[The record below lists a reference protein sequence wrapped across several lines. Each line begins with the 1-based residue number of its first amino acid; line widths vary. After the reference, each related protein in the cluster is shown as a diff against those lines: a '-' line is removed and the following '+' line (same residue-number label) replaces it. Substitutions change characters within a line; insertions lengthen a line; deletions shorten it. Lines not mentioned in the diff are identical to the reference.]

1 MSTVELKLSK
11 LDQRLK
17 LAVSERRFY
26 EAHQLYKTI
35 HFRCIMRKN
44 YQEALKY
51 LKLGSEFLLDNEQWE
66 SGTELACLV
75 LEVYSQSE
83 TVLTES
89 HLDEIC
95 ELLIR
100 MCPGEERTRFVHKT
114 LQLLQK
120 QKDLLAVFNGYL
132 ARVLWQEGSFSEARL
147 RIMLSSNGYAAG
159 VFLVALHQRYGLR
172 SEIDLFIAQA
182 VLQFLCMKQ
191 ISVAILTFY
200 TYTRRHPRLEPGP
213 PFADFPLLNFLWFL
227 MLAIEKK
234 CSLAVF
240 SVLCEKYSP
249 QLNRDSSYLKYLD
262 KIGQLYFG
270 VKPPANEM
278 NNFFSRIMQMFN
290 DGDKMVDSVS
300 SDDLG
305 RCALNGSTDVNSPE
319 EMCFEDVD

>member
-1 MSTVELKLSK
+1 MT
-11 LDQRLK
+11 
-17 LAVSERRFY
+17 
-26 EAHQLYKTI
+26 
-35 HFRCIMRKN
+35 
-44 YQEALKY
+44 
-51 LKLGSEFLLDNEQWE
+51 
-66 SGTELACLV
+66 
-75 LEVYSQSE
+75 
-83 TVLTES
+83 
-89 HLDEIC
+89 
-95 ELLIR
+95 
-100 MCPGEERTRFVHKT
+100 PGEERMRFISKA

-120 QKDLLAVFNGYL
+120 QKDLLASFNGYL

-159 VFLVALHQRYGLR
+159 SFLVALHQRYGLR

-191 ISVAILTFY
+191 TTVAIITFY
-200 TYTRRHPRLEPGP
+200 TYTRGHPRLEPGP
-213 PFADFPLLNFLWFL
+213 PFTHFPLLNFLWFL

-249 QLNRDSSYLKYLD
+249 QLNRDSSYVKYLD

-270 VKPPANEM
+270 VKPPTNEM

-290 DGDKMVDSVS
+290 DGGDRLDDSMLNEGS
-300 SDDLG
+300 S
-305 RCALNGSTDVNSPE
+305 CYAALNNINDVNSSPD

>member
-1 MSTVELKLSK
+1 MVQKMSSTAEPKLSK
-11 LDQRLK
+11 LDHRLQ
-17 LAVSERRFY
+17 AAISGRRFY

-51 LKLGSEFLLDNEQWE
+51 LKSGSEFLLDNEQWE

-75 LEVYSQSE
+75 LDVYSQSGSL
-83 TVLTES
+83 LTES
-89 HLDEIC
+89 HLAEVC

-100 MCPGEERTRFVHKT
+100 MTPGEERMRFISKA

-120 QKDLLAVFNGYL
+120 QKDLLASFNGYL

-159 VFLVALHQRYGLR
+159 SFLVALHQRYGLR

-191 ISVAILTFY
+191 TTVAIITFY
-200 TYTRRHPRLEPGP
+200 TYTRGHPRLEPGP
-213 PFADFPLLNFLWFL
+213 PFTHFPLLNFLWFL

-249 QLNRDSSYLKYLD
+249 QLNRDSSYVKYLD
-262 KIGQLYFG
+262 KIGQLYFDDSML
-270 VKPPANEM
+270 NE
-278 NNFFSRIMQMFN
+278 
-290 DGDKMVDSVS
+290 GS
-300 SDDLG
+300 S
-305 RCALNGSTDVNSPE
+305 CYAALNNINDVNSSPD